1 MVVQLGIVISRPLI
15 SIDGLCHKKEVKQT
29 KELPR

>member
-1 MVVQLGIVISRPLI
+1 MVVQLGIVISRP
-15 SIDGLCHKKEVKQT
+15 IDGLCRKKEVKQT